1 MLTGTLPFDSDG
13 DHKDVCRLVI
23 EGNYSFPDG
32 LSSNAKNLISRMLQ
46 YEPRQRIPMDKMWD
60 HPLLRRYA
68 NLDSTDEH
76 GNHYIGP
83 PAPLTVIDCGPP
95 IRDRKHIDKEIL
107 RNLQNLWHG
116 VTEEEVV
123 QKLLDD
129 APNHE
134 KIHYNKLLKFREEHL
149 ENYQGPV
156 MEYSQSDYHHTQ
168 EPPMRSSTRA
178 SLQHGNRRLSQYSIL
193 HEGLPRKSI
202 SQTHRRQPS
211 LAATEQSY
219 DPYRPSSK
227 RQMTKAEAE
236 HAKVTVLR
244 GPSTSSRQQ
253 TVSGSSRRLSLR
265 NPALARVQRDG
276 SYSIPISSSVS
287 EVQQRRIS
295 AGVSRRS
302 MASNASA
309 RAAARRSVSYKRNVS
324 FVHRRSSNTNQPILR
339 TQQQFSPQNLHE
351 RYEADQ
357 APDAENDEVP
367 ELPVR
372 VDSRFAADSPK
383 PETTQVVRSK
393 KKVTKMQSVPDIVLT
408 RSSQYWKD
416 DARKVSTELEKYID
430 EAFNRSSMQSN
441 TTRDTNVTRGTDEDD
456 RSYNTPATTLSQR
469 ENSAATILQRRRPP
483 KTAKSSDKSLLE
495 RPLPKLPPQEYPG
508 TNEFTQRELAKAR
521 DMLKQRAADPSI
533 KASLDDVI
541 AHLDRLMQPS
551 AVRIQ
556 EQERRAASTPD
567 PKSPLQ
573 QREDTFERFLKEGY
587 TGIRSTSEP
596 VPRGPREH
604 RIRTTVRMVE
614 NSDDNSQISPTKPLT
629 IRKKSGSS
637 TPSDESVRL
646 RAKSQEQLSYF
657 DDNRPYNPAS
667 SGDYRSAGLG
677 HLDRALEPIEED
689 DDKENFDPVD
699 RKRKTLSSESKKRGW
714 FRRGHQPQGS
724 QEKENTPF
732 KEESQERHS
741 VASEEKLRNRISD
754 PIDEQVPSEPKA
766 KAKGRF
772 FKIFSKRDGKNPKK
786 SSKDLSG
793 GMYPPVKPIHYIPT
807 NCP

>member
-1 MLTGTLPFDSDG
+1 MLTGTLPFDSEG
-13 DHKDVCRLVI
+13 DHRDVCRLVI
-23 EGNYSFPDG
+23 EGNYRFPDG
-32 LSSNAKNLISRMLQ
+32 LSTYAKDLISRMLQ

-68 NLDSTDEH
+68 SLDSTDAH

-83 PAPLTVIDCGPP
+83 PAPLTIIDCGPP

-123 QKLLDD
+123 QQLLSD

-134 KIHYNKLLKFREEHL
+134 KIHYNKLIKFREEHL

-168 EPPMRSSTRA
+168 EPPRRSSTRA
-178 SLQHGNRRLSQYSIL
+178 SLQHGNRRQSQYSIL

-211 LAATEQSY
+211 IAATEQSY

-236 HAKVTVLR
+236 HAKITVLR
-244 GPSTSSRQQ
+244 GPSTSSRQR
-253 TVSGSSRRLSLR
+253 TISGSSRRLSLR
-265 NPALARVQRDG
+265 NPALARVQGDG
-276 SYSIPISSSVS
+276 SYSIPVSSSVS

-302 MASNASA
+302 MMSNASA
-309 RAAARRSVSYKRNVS
+309 RAAARKSVSYKRNVS
-324 FVHRRSSNTNQPILR
+324 FVHRRSSNTNQSVLR
-339 TQQQFSPQNLHE
+339 TQQQSSPQTLHE
-351 RYEADQ
+351 RYAADE

-408 RSSQYWKD
+408 RSSQYWKE
-416 DARKVSTELEKYID
+416 DARKVSTELERYID
-430 EAFNRSSMQSN
+430 EAFNRSSVQSN
-441 TTRDTNVTRGTDEDD
+441 TARDTDITRGTAEGDG
-456 RSYNTPATTLSQR
+456 SYNTPATTLSQR
-469 ENSAATILQRRRPP
+469 ENSAATILQRRQPSTTA
-483 KTAKSSDKSLLE
+483 KTADKSLLE
-495 RPLPKLPPQEYPG
+495 RPLPKLPPPEYPG
-508 TNEFTQRELAKAR
+508 TNEFTHRELAKAR
-521 DMLKQRAADPSI
+521 DLLKQRAADLSI
-533 KASLDDVI
+533 KGSLDDVI

-551 AVRIQ
+551 AVRLQ

-587 TGIRSTSEP
+587 TGIRSASEP
-596 VPRGPREH
+596 VPKGPRDH

-614 NSDDNSQISPTKPLT
+614 SSDDSAISPTKPLT

-637 TPSDESVRL
+637 TPSDGSVRL

-657 DDNRPYNPAS
+657 DDNRPYNP
-667 SGDYRSAGLG
+667 GDYRSATLG

-689 DDKENFDPVD
+689 EDKENFDPTD
-699 RKRKTLSSESKKRGW
+699 RKRKTLSGESKKRGW

-724 QEKENTPF
+724 QEKENKPF

-754 PIDEQVPSEPKA
+754 PIDEQVLSEPKA
-766 KAKGRF
+766 KAKARF
-772 FKIFSKRDGKNPKK
+772 FKIFRLLRVCGKICSFP
-786 SSKDLSG
+786 L
-793 GMYPPVKPIHYIPT
+793 VKIWHVLISVSEGLAIFMPL
-807 NCP
+807 